1 MSTLC
6 NADVRQ
12 YGQRPALPRER
23 PIRLRFDLLR
33 LSVRP
38 GIDDQGLSMAS
49 AYVLLETPATT
60 FLRTLRPSRFIP
72 GATVL
77 WGAVVLGSGF
87 SKNYATQVAVRV
99 LLGAME
105 SALSPCLFLWMTTFY
120 KRNEMASR
128 SSYLYVAAPVSGIF
142 GGLVV
147 SDHFGIRV
155 RS

>member
-1 MSTLC
+1 MCYRIDHPVVWGRTCTSPRTVSRFAPRYSTR
-6 NADVRQ
+6 VS
-12 YGQRPALPRER
+12 
-23 PIRLRFDLLR
+23 
-33 LSVRP
+33 LSQLHWIGRS
-38 GIDDQGLSMAS
+38 ITSL
-49 AYVLLETPATT
+49 AYVALETPATM

-72 GATVL
+72 GVTVL
-77 WGAVVLGSGF
+77 WGIVVLGSGF

-128 SSYLYVAAPVSGIF
+128 SSYLYVAAPLSGIF

-147 SDHFGIRV
+147 SGL
-155 RS
+155 S